1 MYQNQLNFCNFRIEN
16 FKMIKQNRKLL
27 LTAKYKLINF
37 GEKKKKKKTFLITE
51 KKLCGPV
58 SWVSRVRGKQK
69 LFYFWPKHH
78 EHIKMKLKI

>member
-37 GEKKKKKKTFLITE
+37 GKKNKNKTKKRTFLITE
-51 KKLCGPV
+51 KKLCGPL
-58 SWVSRVRGKQK
+58 SMGQSGKGGTK
-69 LFYFWPKHH
+69 TVLF
-78 EHIKMKLKI
+78 LA

>member
-37 GEKKKKKKTFLITE
+37 GKKKNKQKKKTFLITE
-51 KKLCGPV
+51 KKLCGPL
-58 SWVSRVRGKQK
+58 SMGQSGKGETK
-69 LFYFWPKHH
+69 TILF
-78 EHIKMKLKI
+78 LA